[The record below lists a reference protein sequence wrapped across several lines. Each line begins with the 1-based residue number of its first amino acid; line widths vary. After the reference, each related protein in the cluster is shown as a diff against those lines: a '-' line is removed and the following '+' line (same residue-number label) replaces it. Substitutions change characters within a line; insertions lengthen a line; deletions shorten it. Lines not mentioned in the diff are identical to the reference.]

1 MMRIYSAFV
10 AHRDSDTP
18 QLVARAPGVLAQS
31 LLAWASLF
39 IWIVLALLTGYY
51 AHYHWLQ
58 RFPPMTSEAKIT
70 VENDYRLSDMHYV
83 FKKQPLPTRPI
94 TDMSDENTVVD
105 DVETP
110 EYIGDD
116 EFVAE
121 DDVTPPASQTR
132 KDSLREQVQKALA
145 EMDE

>member
-18 QLVARAPGVLAQS
+18 QHVARASGLLTQS
-31 LLAWASLF
+31 LLAWVCLL
-39 IWIVLALLTGYY
+39 IWIVLALLIGYY

-58 RFPPMTSEAKIT
+58 RFPPMRSEAKIV

-105 DVETP
+105 DVETT

-116 EFVAE
+116 EYVAE